1 MPARFSFK
9 VFHVNMYI
17 MKKIFS
23 MLSMVSL
30 LLSSGVYA
38 EEIGLRGND
47 INKLQLSKP
56 LQNDTKSLAINNEEV
71 IKSLLTQQQKKDIED
86 IELLWDSAVGNN
98 NVIKFALKKLAI
110 PEEQRRVH
118 SSLMTKTLSAI
129 ISGACYLPSFTG
141 QNSMIQSASFAS
153 ARLAN
158 TLIHKNST
166 PKEVPLTDTEII
178 ELAGVIESLQ
188 DSIISAY
195 YDYKM
200 ALNQLKEARSMLV
213 LYNQNFTNALQNG
226 DELEILI
233 SSNLYDN
240 VQLEEFELKENVKK
254 HELALVRLSGE
265 KAVKKLNLY
274 QYNINNELVDQTLI
288 NATKSGGGL

>member
-1 MPARFSFK
+1 MSLSLSPANAEDLK
-9 VFHVNMYI
+9 LNENEKNKI
-17 MKKIFS
+17 KLTKPLEAETKKIS
-23 MLSMVSL
+23 
-30 LLSSGVYA
+30 
-38 EEIGLRGND
+38 I
-47 INKLQLSKP
+47 
-56 LQNDTKSLAINNEEV
+56 TNEEV
-71 IKSLLTQQQKKDIED
+71 ITSLLTQQQKKDIED
-86 IELLWDSAVGNN
+86 IELLWDAAVEQN

-141 QNSMIQSASFAS
+141 QNSAIQSASFAS

-158 TLIHKNST
+158 NLINKKTT

-178 ELAGVIESLQ
+178 ELAGVVESLQ

-200 ALNQLKEARSMLV
+200 SLNQLKEARSMLV
-213 LYNQNFTNALQNG
+213 LYNQNFSNALKSGN
-226 DELEILI
+226 ELEILI

-240 VQLEEFELKENVKK
+240 AQLDELEMKEQVKK
-254 HELALVRLSGE
+254 HELALVRLSGP

-274 QYNINNELVDQTLI
+274 QYNINEEIIDQMLI
-288 NATKSGGGL
+288 NAQKMEDKK

>member
-1 MPARFSFK
+1 
-9 VFHVNMYI
+9 
-17 MKKIFS
+17 MKKI
-23 MLSMVSL
+23 SL
-30 LLSSGVYA
+30 LLSIVVLISSGACFA
-38 EEIGLRGND
+38 EEIGLEKTTKQK
-47 INKLQLSKP
+47 IKLSKP
-56 LQNDTKSLAINNEEV
+56 IESETKSLTINNEEI
-71 IKSLLTQQQKKDIED
+71 IKSLLLQQQKKDVED
-86 IELLWDSAVGNN
+86 IEILWEAAVGNN
-98 NVIKFALKKLAI
+98 NVIKFALKKLSI

-129 ISGACYLPSFTG
+129 VSGACYLPSFTG

-158 TLIHKNST
+158 TLINKKTT

-188 DSIISAY
+188 DNIISAY

-213 LYNQNFTNALQNG
+213 LYNQNFSNALQSG

-233 SSNLYDN
+233 SSNLYDS
-240 VQLEEFELKENVKK
+240 VQLEEFELKEKVKK
-254 HELALVRLSGE
+254 YELSLIRLSGE

-274 QYNINNELVDQTLI
+274 QYNINNEIINQMLVNT
-288 NATKSGGGL
+288 NAKEDK

>member
-1 MPARFSFK
+1 
-9 VFHVNMYI
+9 
-17 MKKIFS
+17 
-23 MLSMVSL
+23 MLSIVL
-30 LLSSGVYA
+30 LLSSGVCFA
-38 EEIGLRGND
+38 EEIGLEKTTKQK
-47 INKLQLSKP
+47 IKLSQP
-56 LQNDTKSLAINNEEV
+56 IENETKSLAVNNEEI
-71 IKSLLTQQQKKDIED
+71 IKSILIQQQKKDIED
-86 IELLWDSAVGNN
+86 IELLWDSAVSNN

-129 ISGACYLPSFTG
+129 VSGACYLPSFTG
-141 QNSMIQSASFAS
+141 QSSMVQSASFAS

-158 TLIHKNST
+158 TLINKKST
-166 PKEVPLTDTEII
+166 PKETPLTDTEII
-178 ELAGVIESLQ
+178 ELAGVIESMQ
-188 DSIISAY
+188 DNIISAY

-213 LYNQNFTNALQNG
+213 LYNQNFSNALQVG

-240 VQLEEFELKENVKK
+240 VQLEEFELKEKVKK
-254 HELALVRLSGE
+254 HELTLIRLSGE

-274 QYNINNELVDQTLI
+274 QYNINNEIIDQMLI
-288 NATKSGGGL
+288 NAGTGGDKQ

>member
-1 MPARFSFK
+1 MLYNVAMKK
-9 VFHVNMYI
+9 VFFLLSLFCLSLSLSPANAEDLKLNENEKNKI
-17 MKKIFS
+17 KLTKPLEAETKKIS
-23 MLSMVSL
+23 
-30 LLSSGVYA
+30 
-38 EEIGLRGND
+38 I
-47 INKLQLSKP
+47 
-56 LQNDTKSLAINNEEV
+56 TNEEV
-71 IKSLLTQQQKKDIED
+71 ITSLLTQQQKKDIED
-86 IELLWDSAVGNN
+86 IELLWDAAVEQN

-141 QNSMIQSASFAS
+141 QNSAIQSASFAS

-158 TLIHKNST
+158 NLINKKTT

-178 ELAGVIESLQ
+178 ELAGVVESLQ

-200 ALNQLKEARSMLV
+200 SLNQLKEARSMLV
-213 LYNQNFTNALQNG
+213 LYNQNFSNALKSGN
-226 DELEILI
+226 ELEILI

-240 VQLEEFELKENVKK
+240 AQLDELEMKEQVKK
-254 HELALVRLSGE
+254 HELALVRLSGP

-274 QYNINNELVDQTLI
+274 QYNINEEIIDQMLI
-288 NATKSGGGL
+288 NAQKMEDKK

>member
-1 MPARFSFK
+1 
-9 VFHVNMYI
+9 
-17 MKKIFS
+17 MKKIG
-23 MLSMVSL
+23 L
-30 LLSSGVYA
+30 LLSIVVLISSGACFA
-38 EEIGLRGND
+38 EEIGLEKTTKQK
-47 INKLQLSKP
+47 IKLSKP
-56 LQNDTKSLAINNEEV
+56 IESETKSLTINNEEI
-71 IKSLLTQQQKKDIED
+71 IKSLLLQQQKKDVED
-86 IELLWDSAVGNN
+86 IEILWEAAVGNN
-98 NVIKFALKKLAI
+98 NVIKFALKKLSI

-129 ISGACYLPSFTG
+129 VSGACYLPSFTG

-158 TLIHKNST
+158 TLINKKTT

-188 DSIISAY
+188 DNIISAY

-213 LYNQNFTNALQNG
+213 LYNQNFSNALQSG

-233 SSNLYDN
+233 SSNLYDS
-240 VQLEEFELKENVKK
+240 VQLEEFELKEKVKK
-254 HELALVRLSGE
+254 YELSLIRLSGE

-274 QYNINNELVDQTLI
+274 QYNINNEIINQMLVNT
-288 NATKSGGGL
+288 NAKEDK

>member
-1 MPARFSFK
+1 
-9 VFHVNMYI
+9 

-23 MLSMVSL
+23 MLSILGLFLTLPVQ
-30 LLSSGVYA
+30 A
-38 EEIGLRGND
+38 EEIGLGKESQM
-47 INKLQLSKP
+47 KLQLSKP
-56 LQNDTKSLAINNEEV
+56 IENDTKSLAINNEEV
-71 IKSLLTQQQKKDIED
+71 IASLLTQQQKKDVED
-86 IELLWDSAVGNN
+86 IEMLWDAAVGNN

-118 SSLMTKTLSAI
+118 SSLMSKTLSAV
-129 ISGACYLPSFTG
+129 ISGACYLPSFMG
-141 QNSMIQSASFAS
+141 QSTMLQSASFAS

-188 DSIISAY
+188 DNIISAY

-213 LYNQNFTNALQNG
+213 LYNQNFSKALQNG

-240 VQLEEFELKENVKK
+240 VQLEEFEHIENVKK
-254 HELALVRLSGE
+254 YELALIRLSGE

-274 QYNINNELVDQTLI
+274 QYNINNELVDEVLI
-288 NATKSGGGL
+288 NSAKGGQH

>member
-1 MPARFSFK
+1 
-9 VFHVNMYI
+9 
-17 MKKIFS
+17 MKKIFA
-23 MLSMVSL
+23 LCCIVTL
-30 LLSSGVYA
+30 LTPLICSA
-38 EEIGLRGND
+38 EEINLERTEKNQ
-47 INKLQLSKP
+47 INLHKP
-56 LQNDTKSLAINNEEV
+56 VDKETKSLAINNEEV

-86 IELLWDSAVGNN
+86 IELLWDAAVGNH

-158 TLIHKNST
+158 TLINKNST

-188 DSIISAY
+188 DNIISTY

-213 LYNQNFTNALQNG
+213 LYNQNFTNALQAG

-240 VQLEEFELKENVKK
+240 IQLEELELKENVKK
-254 HELALVRLSGE
+254 YELALGQQVHC
-265 KAVKKLNLY
+265 
-274 QYNINNELVDQTLI
+274 
-288 NATKSGGGL
+288 

>member
-1 MPARFSFK
+1 
-9 VFHVNMYI
+9 
-17 MKKIFS
+17 MKKIC
-23 MLSMVSL
+23 L
-30 LLSSGVYA
+30 LLSVILFSSGVGFA
-38 EEIGLRGND
+38 DTIGLEKTTNPK
-47 INKLQLSKP
+47 IKLTKP
-56 LQNDTKSLAINNEEV
+56 IENETKSLTVNNEEV
-71 IKSLLTQQQKKDIED
+71 IKTLLVQQQQKDVED
-86 IELLWDSAVGNN
+86 IELLWDSAVSNN

-141 QNSMIQSASFAS
+141 QNTMLQSASFAS

-158 TLIHKNST
+158 TLINKKTT
-166 PKEVPLTDTEII
+166 PKEIPLTDTEII
-178 ELAGVIESLQ
+178 ELAGVIETLQ
-188 DSIISAY
+188 DNIISAY

-200 ALNQLKEARSMLV
+200 ALNQLKEARTMLV
-213 LYNQNFTNALQNG
+213 LYNQNFSNALQRG

-240 VQLEEFELKENVKK
+240 VQLEEFEIKERVKK
-254 HELALVRLSGE
+254 QELALIRLSGE

-274 QYNINNELVDQTLI
+274 QYNINNEIVDKMLI
-288 NATKSGGGL
+288 NANVEGKK

>member
-1 MPARFSFK
+1 
-9 VFHVNMYI
+9 
-17 MKKIFS
+17 MKKIIP
-23 MLSMVSL
+23 MLCIVSL
-30 LLSSGVYA
+30 LSAPVFCA
-38 EEIGLRGND
+38 EEINMGKVEKTQVKL
-47 INKLQLSKP
+47 NKPIQKE
-56 LQNDTKSLAINNEEV
+56 TKSLAVDNEEV
-71 IKSLLTQQQKKDIED
+71 IKALLTQQQKKDVED
-86 IELLWDSAVGNN
+86 IEMLWTAAVENN

-129 ISGACYLPSFTG
+129 VSGACYLPSFTG

-158 TLIHKNST
+158 TLIHKKST
-166 PKEVPLTDTEII
+166 PKEVPMTDTEII
-178 ELAGVIESLQ
+178 ELAGVVESLQ

-200 ALNQLKEARSMLV
+200 SLNQLKESRGMLV
-213 LYNQNFTNALQNG
+213 LYNQNFSKALQSG

-240 VQLEEFELKENVKK
+240 VQLEEFELKEKVKK
-254 HELALVRLSGE
+254 YELELVRLSGD

-274 QYNINNELVDQTLI
+274 QYNMNQELVNQNLI
-288 NATKSGGGL
+288 NAGNSKKEAK

>member
-1 MPARFSFK
+1 
-9 VFHVNMYI
+9 
-17 MKKIFS
+17 MKKIG
-23 MLSMVSL
+23 L
-30 LLSSGVYA
+30 LLSIAVLISSGACFA
-38 EEIGLRGND
+38 EEIGLEKTTKQK
-47 INKLQLSKP
+47 IKLSKP
-56 LQNDTKSLAINNEEV
+56 IENETKSLTINNEEI
-71 IKSLLTQQQKKDIED
+71 IKNLLLQQQKKDVED
-86 IELLWDSAVGNN
+86 IELLWEAAVGNN

-129 ISGACYLPSFTG
+129 VSGACYLPSFTG

-158 TLIHKNST
+158 TLINKKTT

-188 DSIISAY
+188 DNIISAY

-213 LYNQNFTNALQNG
+213 LYNQNFSNALQAG

-233 SSNLYDN
+233 SSNLYDS
-240 VQLEEFELKENVKK
+240 VQLEEFELKEKVKK
-254 HELALVRLSGE
+254 HELSLIRLSGE
-265 KAVKKLNLY
+265 KVVKKLNLY
-274 QYNINNELVDQTLI
+274 QYNINNEIINQMLVNTTSKED
-288 NATKSGGGL
+288 K

>member
-1 MPARFSFK
+1 
-9 VFHVNMYI
+9 
-17 MKKIFS
+17 MKKIS
-23 MLSMVSL
+23 LMLSFIIL
-30 LLSSGVYA
+30 LYSGECLA
-38 EEIGLRGND
+38 DEIGLEKTTKQK
-47 INKLQLSKP
+47 IQLSKP
-56 LQNDTKSLAINNEEV
+56 LENETKSLTINNEEI
-71 IKSLLTQQQKKDIED
+71 IKELLTQQQKKDVED
-86 IELLWDSAVGNN
+86 IELLWDSAVSNN

-129 ISGACYLPSFTG
+129 VSGACYLPSFTG
-141 QNSMIQSASFAS
+141 QSTMLQSVSFAS

-158 TLIHKNST
+158 TLINKKTT
-166 PKEVPLTDTEII
+166 PKETPLTDTEII
-178 ELAGVIESLQ
+178 ELAGVIETLQ
-188 DSIISAY
+188 DNIISTY

-213 LYNQNFTNALQNG
+213 LYNQNFSKALQTG

-240 VQLEEFELKENVKK
+240 VQLEEFELKEKVKK

-274 QYNINNELVDQTLI
+274 QYNINNEIVDQMLI
-288 NATKSGGGL
+288 NATSGGNK

>member
-1 MPARFSFK
+1 
-9 VFHVNMYI
+9 
-17 MKKIFS
+17 MKKIFL
-23 MLSMVSL
+23 MLCIAF
-30 LLSSGVYA
+30 LSSSAAMAA
-38 EEIGLRGND
+38 EEINLERTEKAGIHL
-47 INKLQLSKP
+47 NKP
-56 LQNDTKSLAINNEEV
+56 IEHETKSLAIDNEEV

-86 IELLWDSAVGNN
+86 IELLWDAAVSNH

-141 QNSMIQSASFAS
+141 QSSMIQSASFAS

-158 TLIHKNST
+158 SLINKNST

-188 DSIISAY
+188 DSIISTY

-200 ALNQLKEARSMLV
+200 ALNQLKEARAMLV
-213 LYNQNFTNALQNG
+213 LYNQNYSNALQTG

-254 HELALVRLSGE
+254 YELALVRLSGE

-274 QYNINNELVDQTLI
+274 QYNINKELIDQGLL
-288 NATKSGGGL
+288 NSGKKGEI

>member
-1 MPARFSFK
+1 
-9 VFHVNMYI
+9 

-23 MLSMVSL
+23 L
-30 LLSSGVYA
+30 LCIVTFISQIAYCA
-38 EEIGLRGND
+38 EEINLGRTEKQQL
-47 INKLQLSKP
+47 KLSQPIK
-56 LQNDTKSLAINNEEV
+56 NETKSLAVNNEEV

-86 IELLWDSAVGNN
+86 IELLWDAAVSNN

-118 SSLMTKTLSAI
+118 SSLMSKTLSAI

-141 QNSMIQSASFAS
+141 QNTMIQSASFAT

-158 TLIHKNST
+158 TLINKNST
-166 PKEVPLTDTEII
+166 PKEIPLTDTEII

-213 LYNQNFTNALQNG
+213 LYNQNFSNALQTG

-240 VQLEEFELKENVKK
+240 VQLEEFELKEKVKK
-254 HELALVRLSGE
+254 HELALIRLSGE

-274 QYNINNELVDQTLI
+274 QYNINKELVDQVLI
-288 NATKSGGGL
+288 NAEKPKGAS

>member
-1 MPARFSFK
+1 
-9 VFHVNMYI
+9 
-17 MKKIFS
+17 
-23 MLSMVSL
+23 MLSILGLFLTLPVQ
-30 LLSSGVYA
+30 A
-38 EEIGLRGND
+38 EEIGLGKESQM
-47 INKLQLSKP
+47 KLQLSKP
-56 LQNDTKSLAINNEEV
+56 IENDTKSLAINNEEV
-71 IKSLLTQQQKKDIED
+71 IASLLTQQQKKDVED
-86 IELLWDSAVGNN
+86 IEMLWDAAVGNN

-118 SSLMTKTLSAI
+118 SSLMSKTLSAV
-129 ISGACYLPSFTG
+129 ISGACYLPSFMG
-141 QNSMIQSASFAS
+141 QSTMLQSASFAS

-188 DSIISAY
+188 DNIISAY

-213 LYNQNFTNALQNG
+213 LYNQNFSKALQNG

-240 VQLEEFELKENVKK
+240 VQLEEFEHIENVKK
-254 HELALVRLSGE
+254 YELALIRLSGE

-274 QYNINNELVDQTLI
+274 QYNINNELVDEVLI
-288 NATKSGGGL
+288 NSAKGGQH

>member
-1 MPARFSFK
+1 
-9 VFHVNMYI
+9 
-17 MKKIFS
+17 MKKIGF
-23 MLSMVSL
+23 MLSIVV
-30 LLSSGVYA
+30 LLSSGVCFA
-38 EEIGLRGND
+38 EEIGLEKTTKQK
-47 INKLQLSKP
+47 IKLSQPVESE
-56 LQNDTKSLAINNEEV
+56 TKSLAVNNEEI
-71 IKSLLTQQQKKDIED
+71 IKSLLIQQQKKDVED
-86 IELLWDSAVGNN
+86 IELLWDSAVSNN

-129 ISGACYLPSFTG
+129 VSGACYLPSFTG

-158 TLIHKNST
+158 TLINKKTT

-178 ELAGVIESLQ
+178 ELAGVIETLQ
-188 DSIISAY
+188 DNIISAY

-213 LYNQNFTNALQNG
+213 LYNQNFSNALQVG

-240 VQLEEFELKENVKK
+240 VQLEEFELKERVKK
-254 HELALVRLSGE
+254 HELALIRLSGE

-274 QYNINNELVDQTLI
+274 QYNINNEIINQMLI
-288 NATKSGGGL
+288 NAGAGGNNE

>member
-1 MPARFSFK
+1 
-9 VFHVNMYI
+9 
-17 MKKIFS
+17 MKKICLL
-23 MLSMVSL
+23 LSVII
-30 LLSSGVYA
+30 LSSGVGVA
-38 EEIGLRGND
+38 DTIGLEKTTNPK
-47 INKLQLSKP
+47 IKLSKP
-56 LQNDTKSLAINNEEV
+56 IEKETKSLTINNEEV
-71 IKSLLTQQQKKDIED
+71 IKSLLTQQQQKDVED
-86 IELLWDSAVGNN
+86 IGLLWDSAVSNN

-118 SSLMTKTLSAI
+118 SSLMSKTLSAI

-158 TLIHKNST
+158 TLINKKGT
-166 PKEVPLTDTEII
+166 PKEVPLSDTEII
-178 ELAGVIESLQ
+178 ELAGVIETLQ
-188 DSIISAY
+188 DNIISAY

-200 ALNQLKEARSMLV
+200 ALNQLKEARTMLV
-213 LYNQNFTNALQNG
+213 LYNQNFSNALQRG

-240 VQLEEFELKENVKK
+240 VQLEEFELKEKVKK
-254 HELALVRLSGE
+254 HELALIRLSGE

-274 QYNINNELVDQTLI
+274 QYNINNEIVDQMLI
-288 NATKSGGGL
+288 NASLEGKK

>member
-1 MPARFSFK
+1 
-9 VFHVNMYI
+9 
-17 MKKIFS
+17 MKKILLTLCIAIAFS
-23 MLSMVSL
+23 SAAFA
-30 LLSSGVYA
+30 A
-38 EEIGLRGND
+38 EEINLERTEKAA
-47 INKLQLSKP
+47 IHLSKP
-56 LQNDTKSLAINNEEV
+56 VEHETKSLAIGNEEV

-86 IELLWDSAVGNN
+86 IELLWDAAVGNH

-158 TLIHKNST
+158 TLINKNST

-188 DSIISAY
+188 DSIISTY

-213 LYNQNFTNALQNG
+213 LYNQNFTKALQSG

-254 HELALVRLSGE
+254 YELALVRLSGE

-274 QYNINNELVDQTLI
+274 QYNINKELVDQELL
-288 NATKSGGGL
+288 NAGKKGGKQ

>member
-1 MPARFSFK
+1 
-9 VFHVNMYI
+9 
-17 MKKIFS
+17 MKKILVGFCI
-23 MLSMVSL
+23 VI
-30 LLSSGVYA
+30 LLSSFAVAADEVSLGRPQKSG
-38 EEIGLRGND
+38 I
-47 INKLQLSKP
+47 QLSKP
-56 LQNDTKSLAINNEEV
+56 VEHETKSLAIDNEEV
-71 IKSLLTQQQKKDIED
+71 IKSILTQQQKKDIED
-86 IELLWDSAVGNN
+86 IEMLWEAAVGNH

-141 QNSMIQSASFAS
+141 QNSMVQSASFAS

-158 TLIHKNST
+158 SLINKNST

-188 DSIISAY
+188 DTIISSY

-200 ALNQLKEARSMLV
+200 ALNQLKEARLMLV
-213 LYNQNFTNALQNG
+213 LYNQNFTKALRSG

-254 HELALVRLSGE
+254 YELALVRLAGE
-265 KAVKKLNLY
+265 KTVKKLNLY
-274 QYNINNELVDQTLI
+274 QYNINKELVDQELLY
-288 NATKSGGGL
+288 ASQKGDKK

>member
-1 MPARFSFK
+1 
-9 VFHVNMYI
+9 
-17 MKKIFS
+17 MKKIVF
-23 MLSMVSL
+23 MLSIAIWI
-30 LLSSGVYA
+30 SSGVA
-38 EEIGLRGND
+38 SADEISLGRESQM
-47 INKLQLSKP
+47 KLQLSKP
-56 LQNDTKSLAINNEEV
+56 VENDTKSLAINNEEV
-71 IKSLLTQQQKKDIED
+71 IASLLTQQQKKDVED
-86 IELLWDSAVGNN
+86 IEMLWDAAVGNN

-118 SSLMTKTLSAI
+118 SSLMSKTLSAV
-129 ISGACYLPSFTG
+129 ISGACYLPSFMG
-141 QNSMIQSASFAS
+141 QNTMVQSASFAS

-158 TLIHKNST
+158 TLIHKNTT

-178 ELAGVIESLQ
+178 ELAGVIELLQ
-188 DSIISAY
+188 DNIISAY

-213 LYNQNFTNALQNG
+213 LYNQNFSKALQSG

-240 VQLEEFELKENVKK
+240 VQLEEFEHIEKVKK
-254 HELALVRLSGE
+254 YELALIRLSGE

-274 QYNINNELVDQTLI
+274 QYNIHNELLDQALI
-288 NATKSGGGL
+288 NAGAERISQ

>member
-1 MPARFSFK
+1 
-9 VFHVNMYI
+9 

-23 MLSMVSL
+23 MLSILGLFLTLPVQ
-30 LLSSGVYA
+30 A
-38 EEIGLRGND
+38 EEIGLGKESQM
-47 INKLQLSKP
+47 KLQLSKP
-56 LQNDTKSLAINNEEV
+56 IENDTKSLAINNEEV
-71 IKSLLTQQQKKDIED
+71 IASLLTQQQKKDVED
-86 IELLWDSAVGNN
+86 IEMLWDAAVGNN

-118 SSLMTKTLSAI
+118 SSLMSKTLSAV
-129 ISGACYLPSFTG
+129 ISGACYLPSFMG
-141 QNSMIQSASFAS
+141 QSTMLQSASFAS

-188 DSIISAY
+188 DNIISAY

-213 LYNQNFTNALQNG
+213 LYNQNFSKALQNG

-240 VQLEEFELKENVKK
+240 VQLEEFEHIENVKK
-254 HELALVRLSGE
+254 YELALIRLSGE

-274 QYNINNELVDQTLI
+274 QYNINNE
-288 NATKSGGGL
+288 

>member
-1 MPARFSFK
+1 
-9 VFHVNMYI
+9 
-17 MKKIFS
+17 MKKI
-23 MLSMVSL
+23 SL
-30 LLSSGVYA
+30 LLSTIFLLTNTCFA
-38 EEIGLRGND
+38 NEIGLERSTKQK
-47 INKLQLSKP
+47 IYLSKP
-56 LQNDTKSLAINNEEV
+56 IENETKSLTINNEEV

-86 IELLWDSAVGNN
+86 IEMLWDAAVSNN

-129 ISGACYLPSFTG
+129 VSGACYLPSFTG
-141 QNSMIQSASFAS
+141 QNTMVQSASFAS

-158 TLIHKNST
+158 TLINKKTT
-166 PKEVPLTDTEII
+166 PKEIPLTDTEII

-188 DSIISAY
+188 DNIISAY

-213 LYNQNFTNALQNG
+213 LYNQNFSNALQKA

-240 VQLEEFELKENVKK
+240 VQLEEFELKEKVKK
-254 HELALVRLSGE
+254 HELALIRLSGE
-265 KAVKKLNLY
+265 KTIKKLNLY
-274 QYNINNELVDQTLI
+274 QYNINNEIVDQMLI
-288 NATKSGGGL
+288 NATTGGNND

>member
-1 MPARFSFK
+1 
-9 VFHVNMYI
+9 
-17 MKKIFS
+17 MKKIFA
-23 MLSMVSL
+23 LCCIVTL
-30 LLSSGVYA
+30 LTPLICSA
-38 EEIGLRGND
+38 EEINLERTEKNQ
-47 INKLQLSKP
+47 INLHKP
-56 LQNDTKSLAINNEEV
+56 VDKETKSLAINNEEV

-86 IELLWDSAVGNN
+86 IELLWDAAVGNH

-158 TLIHKNST
+158 TLINKNST

-188 DSIISAY
+188 DNIISTY

-213 LYNQNFTNALQNG
+213 LYNQNFTNALQAG

-240 VQLEEFELKENVKK
+240 IQLEELELKENVKK
-254 HELALVRLSGE
+254 YELALVRLAGE
-265 KAVKKLNLY
+265 KAVKKLSLY
-274 QYNINNELVDQTLI
+274 QYNINNELVDQELLYAGKKGE
-288 NATKSGGGL
+288 NK

>member
-1 MPARFSFK
+1 
-9 VFHVNMYI
+9 
-17 MKKIFS
+17 MKKIG
-23 MLSMVSL
+23 L
-30 LLSSGVYA
+30 LLSIVVLISSGACFA
-38 EEIGLRGND
+38 EEIGLEKTTKQK
-47 INKLQLSKP
+47 IKLSKP
-56 LQNDTKSLAINNEEV
+56 IESETKSLTINNEEI
-71 IKSLLTQQQKKDIED
+71 IKSLLLQQQKKDVED
-86 IELLWDSAVGNN
+86 IEILWEAAVGNN
-98 NVIKFALKKLAI
+98 NVIKFALKKLSI

-129 ISGACYLPSFTG
+129 VSGACYLPSFTG

-158 TLIHKNST
+158 TLINKKTT

-188 DSIISAY
+188 DNIISAY

-213 LYNQNFTNALQNG
+213 LYNQNFSNALQSG

-233 SSNLYDN
+233 SSNLYDS
-240 VQLEEFELKENVKK
+240 VQLEEFELKEKVKK
-254 HELALVRLSGE
+254 HELSLIRLSGE

-274 QYNINNELVDQTLI
+274 QYNINNEIINQMLVNT
-288 NATKSGGGL
+288 NTKEDK

>member
-1 MPARFSFK
+1 
-9 VFHVNMYI
+9 
-17 MKKIFS
+17 MKKLI
-23 MLSMVSL
+23 LSLCIVCLLVSAGYC
-30 LLSSGVYA
+30 S
-38 EEIGLRGND
+38 EEINLEHAEKQN
-47 INKLQLSKP
+47 IKLSKP
-56 LQNDTKSLAINNEEV
+56 VQKETKSLAVNNENI

-86 IELLWDSAVGNN
+86 IELLWNAAVNNN
-98 NVIKFALKKLAI
+98 NVIQFALKKLAI

-118 SSLMTKTLSAI
+118 SSLMTKSLSAI
-129 ISGACYLPSFTG
+129 ISGACYLPSFMG

-158 TLIHKNST
+158 TLINKDTT

-188 DSIISAY
+188 DNIISSY

-213 LYNQNFTNALQNG
+213 LYNQNFSKALQTGN
-226 DELEILI
+226 ELEILI

-240 VQLEEFELKENVKK
+240 VQLEEFELKEKVKK
-254 HELALVRLSGE
+254 YELALIRLSGE

-274 QYNINNELVDQTLI
+274 QYNINKELVDQGLI
-288 NATKSGGGL
+288 NASNQQKGSS

>member
-1 MPARFSFK
+1 MLCIVSF
-9 VFHVNMYI
+9 
-17 MKKIFS
+17 
-23 MLSMVSL
+23 
-30 LLSSGVYA
+30 LSSA
-38 EEIGLRGND
+38 ALCADEIRLEPTDKNSL
-47 INKLQLSKP
+47 KLSKP
-56 LQNDTKSLAINNEEV
+56 IENETKSLAVDNEEV
-71 IKSLLTQQQKKDIED
+71 IKSLLTQQQKKDVED
-86 IELLWDSAVGNN
+86 IELLWNSAVENN

-158 TLIHKNST
+158 TLINKNTT
-166 PKEVPLTDTEII
+166 PKEVPMTDTEII
-178 ELAGVIESLQ
+178 ELAGVVESLQ
-188 DSIISAY
+188 DNIISSY

-213 LYNQNFTNALQNG
+213 LYNQNFTKALQSGN
-226 DELEILI
+226 ELEILI

-240 VQLEEFELKENVKK
+240 VQLEEFELKEQVKK
-254 HELALVRLSGE
+254 HELALIRLSGD

-274 QYNINNELVDQTLI
+274 QYNMNQELVDQALL
-288 NATKSGGGL
+288 NAKKNNEEAK

>member
-1 MPARFSFK
+1 
-9 VFHVNMYI
+9 
-17 MKKIFS
+17 MKKIN
-23 MLSMVSL
+23 L
-30 LLSSGVYA
+30 LLSVVILFFSGKCFA
-38 EEIGLRGND
+38 DEIGLERT
-47 INKLQLSKP
+47 NKPKIQLTKP
-56 LQNDTKSLAINNEEV
+56 IEKETKSLTINNEEI
-71 IKSLLTQQQKKDIED
+71 IKELLTQQQKKDIED
-86 IELLWDSAVGNN
+86 IELLWETAVSNN

-129 ISGACYLPSFTG
+129 VSGACYLPSFMG
-141 QNSMIQSASFAS
+141 QSTMMQSASFAS

-158 TLIHKNST
+158 TLINKKTT
-166 PKEVPLTDTEII
+166 PKETPLTDTEII
-178 ELAGVIESLQ
+178 ELAGVIETLQ
-188 DSIISAY
+188 DNIISAY

-213 LYNQNFTNALQNG
+213 LYNQNFSKALQTG

-240 VQLEEFELKENVKK
+240 VQLEEFELKEKVKK
-254 HELALVRLSGE
+254 YELALVRLSGE

-274 QYNINNELVDQTLI
+274 QYNINNEIVNQMLI
-288 NATKSGGGL
+288 NANSGGNK